1 MSAATGHIP
10 IRVSAVAANATRTD
24 ITAGRADEFRL
35 TCDEPPERHGN
46 NEGML
51 PLEAFLSGYVAC
63 SNVILNMI
71 AAELDIRFDELNL
84 RATGYLNPKGY
95 LGIEQI
101 KAPFSRVTLQVTGKA
116 SGNLSKLEQLK
127 SQLRWRCPAA
137 ATFQSAGTDVQ
148 ETWNLEEA

>member
-1 MSAATGHIP
+1 MSAPAGHIP

-24 ITAGRADEFRL
+24 ITAGRAGEFRL
-35 TCDEPPERHGN
+35 ICDEPAERHGN

-63 SNVILNMI
+63 SHVIMNMI
-71 AAELDIRFDELNL
+71 AAELGIRFDDLEL

-95 LGIEQI
+95 MGIERI
-101 KAPFSRVTLQVTGKA
+101 RAPFSRVTLQVAGKVTGD
-116 SGNLSKLEQLK
+116 LSKLHQVK

-137 ATFQSAGTDVQ
+137 ATFESAGTEVQ
-148 ETWNLEEA
+148 EAWDLQET